1 MNHIQL
7 QVYDIIE
14 TPGFAHP
21 RLYSVDGIHYGATNQ
36 EDVVELSTI
45 DRSTPDAHGEKQS
58 MFVPNE
64 MIQAGLDSGLFKL
77 TRTE

>member
-1 MNHIQL
+1 MMLTPL

-21 RLYSVDGIHYGATNQ
+21 RLYSVEGIHYGATDQ
-36 EDVVELSTI
+36 EDVVEISAV
-45 DRSTPDAHGEKQS
+45 DRSNPDAHGKKQS

-64 MIQAGLDSGLFKL
+64 MIQAGISSGLFKL
-77 TRTE
+77 TRA